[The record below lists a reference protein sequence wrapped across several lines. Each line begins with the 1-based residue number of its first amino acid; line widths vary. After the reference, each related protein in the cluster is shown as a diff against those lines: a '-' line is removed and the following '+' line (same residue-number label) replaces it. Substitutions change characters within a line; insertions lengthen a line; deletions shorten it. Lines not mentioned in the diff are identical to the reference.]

1 MMKRR
6 FFAEE
11 AVPLY
16 PLAFQPSAD
25 VPAWDDT
32 ALNEVAGEP
41 LGVERIDCGCKRC
54 GGDDDV
60 ERGRRRM
67 CDSQLHS
74 EDNCDVC
81 ARRTLA

>member
-1 MMKRR
+1 MKRR

-54 GGDDDV
+54 GPKLS
-60 ERGRRRM
+60 GRSVALTSWDCVIVTR
-67 CDSQLHS
+67 SPTAQLMS
-74 EDNCDVC
+74 RC
-81 ARRTLA
+81 L